1 MIAPGDGFLHEL
13 ELEVREELILTEA
26 SGPEDTAG
34 LPVGE
39 WLFDPADAERDQVG
53 LQALLG
59 AVQALEDG
67 PRTADE

>member
-1 MIAPGDGFLHEL
+1 MSARGDGFLHEL
-13 ELEVREELILTEA
+13 ELEVREELILTE
-26 SGPEDTAG
+26 SGGPED